1 MKYSRRRFAKTLFL
15 SGAALAA
22 SPLFS
27 DLPPEAGA
35 DKSLVVQAVSP
46 RLRRRDHDMPR
57 DAAREFLDLSLQA
70 ITGKAGPAAAW
81 GSLFAAHETVGIK
94 LSCLPGRMLSSSPGL
109 VAAIVDGLLAAG
121 LDKKNII
128 IWERTSR
135 ELENAGY
142 EISRSGLKT
151 MGSDE
156 LPGLG
161 YGSHIATAGSVG
173 TVFSGILEGVDAL
186 ISVPVLKD
194 HDLAGVSNAMKNM
207 YGAIFNPNKFHANR
221 CDPYV
226 ADLCSHPQVRGK
238 LRLALC
244 DASRVQ
250 FHNGPAFSP
259 RYASE
264 FGGLLVSRD
273 PVALDFCGWSIIDA
287 LRREAGLPLLAEAG
301 REPSYIRSAARLGL
315 GRADERL
322 IRRIHL

>member
-1 MKYSRRRFAKTLFL
+1 MKISRRRFAKTLLL

-22 SPLFS
+22 ASRFPTPLPGT
-27 DLPPEAGA
+27 DTE
-35 DKSLVVQAVSP
+35 KSLVARAVSP
-46 RLRRRDHDMPR
+46 RLRRLGNDIPTG
-57 DAAREFLDLSLQA
+57 AAREFLDRSLQA
-70 ITGKAGPAAAW
+70 ITGKADPAAAW
-81 GSLFAAHETVGIK
+81 GSLFARHETVGIK

-109 VAAIVDGLLAAG
+109 VAAIVEGLLAAG

-156 LPGLG
+156 LPDRG
-161 YGSHIATAGSVG
+161 YGSRVTVAGSVG
-173 TVFSGILEGVDAL
+173 TVFSRIMEDIDAL

-194 HDLAGVSNAMKNM
+194 HDLAGVSSAMKNM

-221 CDPYV
+221 CNPFV
-226 ADLCSHPQVRGK
+226 ADLCSHPLVRGK
-238 LRLALC
+238 LRLAVC

-250 FHNGPAFSP
+250 FHNGPAFFP
-259 RYASE
+259 RYARE

-273 PVALDFCGWSIIDA
+273 PVALDFCGWGIIDA
-287 LRREAGLPLLAEAG
+287 LRREAALPLLAETG
-301 REPSYIRSAARLGL
+301 REPSYIKTASRLGL
-315 GRADERL
+315 GRAEESL
-322 IRRIHL
+322 IQMISL